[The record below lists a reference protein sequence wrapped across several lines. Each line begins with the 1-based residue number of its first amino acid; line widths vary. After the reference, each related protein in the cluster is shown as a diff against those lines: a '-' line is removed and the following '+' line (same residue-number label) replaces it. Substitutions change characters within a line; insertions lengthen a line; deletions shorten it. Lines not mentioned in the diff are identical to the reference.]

1 MRIDTS
7 LPSAASDDG
16 LSAVRVVQ
24 QLLDHALRQMADVET
39 TDRDACAHYIAQALR
54 IHQEGITAQAPRPQS
69 GLAAWQVRTV
79 KDVALARLDLGL
91 SVTELAAA
99 CRLSRGY
106 FSRAFKVTFGES
118 PHRWRHGKR
127 IEYACRQLS
136 DTTGSLAD
144 IAIACGFNDQAHF
157 TRSFKSAMGVTPHSY
172 RKSKRVEDIGARP
185 DPPSTAFLND
195 TNESDATQV
204 YPSQAPAA
212 PMTARPII
220 PAGQRQRTSL
230 ADAPVRPIRVLV
242 VDDHPVFRAGL
253 VAILAGSDDVSVVA
267 EAATGQEAIALFG
280 RYRPDVTLID
290 MVLPDMPGER
300 VILGIRQ
307 LDPTARSI
315 VVTTFGGDG
324 VARRALHAGAQAY
337 LLKTSMGTDLVEAIR
352 AVQRGEHRI
361 DAQVARQLADFQG
374 EDVLSERELD
384 VLRGVAAGLE
394 NKQIASRLGLSPET
408 VKEYLSNAMAKLRAS
423 NRAHAVS
430 IAQARGFFR

>member
-7 LPSAASDDG
+7 LPSASSDDG

-39 TDRDACAHYIAQALR
+39 ADRDACAHCIAQALR
-54 IHQEGITAQAPRPQS
+54 IHQEGMTAQAPRPQN

-79 KDVALARLDLGL
+79 NEVALARLDLGL

-127 IEYACRQLS
+127 IEHACRQLS

-157 TRSFKSAMGVTPHSY
+157 TRSFKSAMGVTPHAY
-172 RKSKRVEDIGARP
+172 RKSTRVEKNRTRTDLS
-185 DPPSTAFLND
+185 STASLNV
-195 TNESDATQV
+195 TNESDATF
-204 YPSQAPAA
+204 PIPAPAA
-212 PMTARPII
+212 PMTAP
-220 PAGQRQRTSL
+220 PQKVSPGV
-230 ADAPVRPIRVLV
+230 APVRPVRILV

-253 VAILAGSDDVSVVA
+253 VAILSSADGLSVVA
-267 EAATGQEAIALFG
+267 EASTGHEAIASF
-280 RYRPDVTLID
+280 RKHRPDVTLID

-307 LDPTARSI
+307 LDPAARSI

-324 VARRALHAGAQAY
+324 VARRALNAGAQAY
-337 LLKTSMGTDLVEAIR
+337 LLKTSMGTDLVEAVR
-352 AVQRGEHRI
+352 AVHRGEHRI
-361 DAQVARQLADFQG
+361 DAQVAQQLADFQG
-374 EDVLSERELD
+374 DDGLSERELD
-384 VLRGVAAGLE
+384 VLRGVAAGLV
-394 NKQIASRLGLSPET
+394 NKQIALRLGLSPET
-408 VKEYLSNAMAKLRAS
+408 VKEYLSHAMGKLRAS

>member
-24 QLLDHALRQMADVET
+24 QLLDHALRQMVDVEK

-157 TRSFKSAMGVTPHSY
+157 TRSFKAAMGVTPHSY
-172 RKSKRVEDIGARP
+172 RKSKRVRDIRARAE
-185 DPPSTAFLND
+185 PPTAFLND
-195 TNESDATQV
+195 TNESDATQAS
-204 YPSQAPAA
+204 PSQAPVA
-212 PMTARPII
+212 PMTVRPIV
-220 PAGQRQRTSL
+220 PAGRRQGTSR
-230 ADAPVRPIRVLV
+230 ADAPTRPIRVLV